1 MIELIE
7 HLPKLFLI
15 IFLCIF
21 IYYIL
26 KDININNFKEG
37 MTSDASGNS
46 TAGGIAGNAATYA
59 ANIKSEAIKL
69 QDVLLASKYTTD
81 YENVILNLD
90 SLIENLMLK
99 TTLSIDPK
107 KPIESFKT
115 LVSLNESKV
124 ALNNVMKFIDG
135 H

>member
-1 MIELIE
+1 ME

-15 IFLCIF
+15 IFVCIF
-21 IYYIL
+21 IYYFFQNTNFQEGLTSAI
-26 KDININNFKEG
+26 DPSNNG
-37 MTSDASGNS
+37 TG
-46 TAGGIAGNAATYA
+46 TGGIAGNASTYA

-69 QDVLLASKYTTD
+69 QDILLASKYTTD

-90 SLIENLMLK
+90 SLIDNTMLK
-99 TTLSIDPK
+99 TTLSVDPTN
-107 KPIESFKT
+107 PVDGLKT
-115 LVSLNESKV
+115 LVLLNESKV